1 MYKICSYWEE
11 AAVWHRELSSVLC
24 DDLEGLDVGGM
35 GGRLTREGIYV
46 MRRAGFTLL
55 YSRNNTTA

>member
-24 DDLEGLDVGGM
+24 DNLKGRDADSEREAPEGGDICTNTADSHCCM
-35 GGRLTREGIYV
+35 AET
-46 MRRAGFTLL
+46 
-55 YSRNNTTA
+55 NTTL